1 MAVRAV
7 GLVAAEPGPGVGF
20 DRGVGATFF
29 GGNEAGDVVGR
40 EAVRGGGV
48 EEGGDEV
55 ERGEGLGEEF
65 LEGAGFGAEEGAGLG
80 VSWGCQFGVFGGGTG
95 GSGGKEGLG

>member
-7 GLVAAEPGPGVGF
+7 GFVATEPRPGVGF
-20 DRGVGATFF
+20 DGGVGAAFF
-29 GGNEAGDVVGR
+29 GGDEAGDVVGR

-55 ERGEGLGEEF
+55 QRGESLGEEF
-65 LEGAGFGAEEGAGLG
+65 LESPGFGAEEGAGLG
-80 VSWGCQFGVFGGGTG
+80 VSWGWSVWCVWWRE
-95 GSGGKEGLG
+95 GSRGEEGLE